1 MGERV
6 AFPMEG
12 NQNTLNPLNNKAN
25 ENKYGGLINLDR
37 EENLFDQL
45 KTPIRETKVINKA
58 QVSDSIMLASLVITK
73 PRVL

>member
-45 KTPIRETKVINKA
+45 KTPIISKRNKGH
-58 QVSDSIMLASLVITK
+58 QQSTSE
-73 PRVL
+73 